1 MYNNVDPIELDKFS
15 LIAHQWWDREGPCKP
30 LHELNPLRLHIIKNQ
45 VDLFGKT
52 VLDIGCGAGILS
64 ESLALEGATVTGI
77 DQSACL
83 IETARQHADQ
93 LNINYMVS
101 TAEDWVGH
109 GTFDIVT
116 CLELLEHVPDPQ
128 SLMSACA
135 QLIKPDGWIFLST
148 LNRNLK
154 SYIFAILGAEYLL
167 KILPIN
173 THRFDRFIKP
183 SELARAA
190 RQAHLDVRYFQGIGY
205 NPLTKNYYITD
216 DISVNYL
223 AVLQAND

>member
-1 MYNNVDPIELDKFS
+1 MFNNVDPIELDKFS
-15 LIAHQWWDREGPCKP
+15 SIAHQWWDLQGPCKP
-30 LHELNPLRLHIIKNQ
+30 LHALNPLRLQMIKNH
-45 VDLFGKT
+45 VDLPGKT

-64 ESLALEGATVTGI
+64 ESLTLEGAKVTGI

-83 IETARQHADQ
+83 IEMAQKHAHQ
-93 LNINYMVS
+93 LNINYAVS
-101 TAEDWVGH
+101 TAEDWVGQD
-109 GTFDIVT
+109 TFDVIT
-116 CLELLEHVPDPQ
+116 CLELLEHVPNPQ
-128 SLMSACA
+128 SLINACA

-154 SYIFAILGAEYLL
+154 SYLFAILGAEYLL
-167 KILPIN
+167 KILPVN

-190 RQAHLDVRYFQGIGY
+190 RQARLDIRHFQGIGY
-205 NPLTKNYYITD
+205 NPLAQSYYITD